1 MSSFHPLPLHPAVS
15 ARSIPLPCKQK
26 IGAPEQFSAPPAV
39 SSRAVPPSGGSR
51 RTLSASGCTSGLD
64 SLPES
69 ATASCTPEDS
79 APPKRSKRI
88 SPAVCP
94 LKSTTMLI
102 RRLRWGTPQYWASC
116 VLHATLHPSPSIPP
130 AFVHFCLSGSR
141 GRENPGSAMRT
152 ASSSTAPKSPNPS
165 LKLLLNAPGTFSQTI
180 YRGRTSSPVRPMLLS
195 CSLISLTI
203 HICFMYKPERA
214 PARPARFPAML
225 KSWQGLPPVMHQ
237 TGVISAPLIFV
248 ISPKCLM
255 KIASLSECHQ
265 HYRVLSSG
273 ML

>member
-1 MSSFHPLPLHPAVS
+1 
-15 ARSIPLPCKQK
+15 
-26 IGAPEQFSAPPAV
+26 
-39 SSRAVPPSGGSR
+39 
-51 RTLSASGCTSGLD
+51 
-64 SLPES
+64 
-69 ATASCTPEDS
+69 
-79 APPKRSKRI
+79 
-88 SPAVCP
+88 
-94 LKSTTMLI
+94 MLI
-102 RRLRWGTPQYWASC
+102 RRLRCGTPQYWASC

-203 HICFMYKPERA
+203 RICSMYKPERA

-237 TGVISAPLIFV
+237 TGSTSAPLIFV
-248 ISPKCLM
+248 ISPKCFKVFFSGLP
-255 KIASLSECHQ
+255 
-265 HYRVLSSG
+265 SSG
-273 ML
+273 MGDHPHTTGLPPVSAKRYTSAPRAVPPQRRTPRKPTKPALSFLNHLSKPQPCSETARCLLRFRISTAHAQSGFRLCRR